1 MLELFTKRPVFQGT
15 DEIHQVEVIF
25 KLLGSPTS
33 ERWADVTNLPW
44 FELVRPQ
51 HEIPNR
57 FREAFSKYDIFQV
70 AMSNLLTWFA

>member
-25 KLLGSPTS
+25 KLLGAPTS
-33 ERWADVTNLPW
+33 ERWADVSSLPW

-51 HEIPNR
+51 HETPNR
-57 FREAFSKYDIFQV
+57 FREAFSKYV
-70 AMSNLLTWFA
+70 GSY